1 MINKIKDKTINL
13 IVSFCIN
20 SFENERLYLN
30 MKPQEHII
38 IKDINTEKLDRP
50 NNGLK

>member
-1 MINKIKDKTINL
+1 MINKIKDNTTNL
-13 IVSFCIN
+13 KVSFSIN

-38 IKDINTEKLDRP
+38 IKDINIGKIDKP
-50 NNGLK
+50 NNGPK